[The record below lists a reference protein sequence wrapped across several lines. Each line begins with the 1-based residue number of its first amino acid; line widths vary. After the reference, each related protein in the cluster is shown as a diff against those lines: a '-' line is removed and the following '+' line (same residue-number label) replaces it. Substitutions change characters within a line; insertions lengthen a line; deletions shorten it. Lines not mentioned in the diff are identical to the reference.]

1 MKKIKNSILFICAF
15 IFTLIISN
23 KVYAASTTLSASS
36 YNVTTGT
43 SVTITAGV
51 QSAET
56 WLLHL
61 TASGG
66 TLNGTKDTT
75 DAVGS
80 EVTQNVMSATF
91 VANTPGSYTITLS
104 GNVAGSD
111 LVKQNVNKSITV
123 TVSAPV
129 QQPTPTPPPATQPTP
144 PPAPTFQN
152 VNQTVYATSQ
162 VNVRASYTT
171 SSNRVGSLQ
180 KGQSVTRTG
189 IGSNGWSR
197 VTFNGQTAY
206 IDSSYLTT
214 TKPETPP
221 STEPSTPPSTSP
233 DGKSNDSSL
242 KTLSITGVELTPAF
256 APNVTSYVAN
266 IGKDINEVEVIAE
279 VNNEKATREIRGN
292 TELKDGENI
301 VTVVVTAEDGTL
313 TNYEIKLIK
322 GDVTIPLDVLAL
334 VGIKEN
340 DEKVDI
346 SLGEPSIA
354 ENIVEYTIN
363 LNEYMRAID
372 ILAKLTDELN
382 VYDGTGKFDLK
393 PGENKFTVTL
403 KVTLENGETQTIE
416 YRLTINNPERAVAKA
431 ESKINYKLIIIIGA
445 VALVTIIGIT
455 FAVLYYR
462 KQNAVEYG
470 KPDYSF
476 LREDEETKNKSEKKN
491 DDNNDDDTPGDN
503 GGYNYRRGG
512 RHY

>member
-111 LVKQNVNKSITV
+111 LVKQNVNKSIII

-129 QQPTPTPPPATQPTP
+129 QQPTPTP

-152 VNQTVYATSQ
+152 VNQTVYAISQ
-162 VNVRASYTT
+162 VNVRASYST
-171 SSNRVGSLQ
+171 SSNRIGTLQ

-221 STEPSTPPSTSP
+221 SSEPSTPPSTSP
-233 DGKSNDSSL
+233 DSKSNDSSL
-242 KTLSITGVELTPAF
+242 KSLSITGVTLTPEF

-266 IGKDINEVEVIAE
+266 IGKDITEVEVIAE

-301 VTVVVTAEDGTL
+301 VTVTVTAEDGTL

-346 SLGEPSIA
+346 SLGEPNIT

-363 LNEYMRAID
+363 LNEYMKAID

-393 PGENKFTVTL
+393 SGENKFTVTL

-416 YRLTINNPERAVAKA
+416 YILTINNPEKAVAKA
-431 ESKINYKLIIIIGA
+431 ESKINYKLIIIVGS

-476 LREDEETKNKSEKKN
+476 LREDEEAKNKPEKKN
-491 DDNNDDDTPGDN
+491 DNNDDTPEDF
-503 GGYNYRRGG
+503 GGYNYKRGG